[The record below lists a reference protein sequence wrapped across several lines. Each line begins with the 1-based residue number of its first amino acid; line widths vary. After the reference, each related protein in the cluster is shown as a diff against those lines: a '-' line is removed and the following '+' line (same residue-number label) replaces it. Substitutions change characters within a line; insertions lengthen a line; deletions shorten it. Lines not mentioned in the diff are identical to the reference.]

1 VTGCRAE
8 CDRVVGHPGFCMVRC
23 AKTPDCTEPS
33 GHRKHCT
40 TGTFNEEDWEPDY
53 PLVGML
59 TRENDAIVRESFDND

>member
-1 VTGCRAE
+1 LGILVPAWS
-8 CDRVVGHPGFCMVRC
+8 DVRR
-23 AKTPDCTEPS
+23 PRDCTEPS